1 LHSQGTPLKV
11 AQAQLGH
18 SHMATTLEVYTRAG
32 GSVQRDA
39 VNLLEEQLIPNV
51 TKADESR
58 KIAQEKPQLL
68 N

>member
-1 LHSQGTPLKV
+1 
-11 AQAQLGH
+11 
-18 SHMATTLEVYTRAG
+18 MATTLEVYTRAG